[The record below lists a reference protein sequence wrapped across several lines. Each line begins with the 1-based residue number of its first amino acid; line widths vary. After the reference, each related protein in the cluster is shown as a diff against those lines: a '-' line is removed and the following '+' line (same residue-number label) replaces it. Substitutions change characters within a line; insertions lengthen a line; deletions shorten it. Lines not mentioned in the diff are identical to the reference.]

1 MFILKKEIK
10 IKICLCY
17 SNSLLLAHSFSQH
30 KFILTATKQESTE
43 FHALYYWIKKANS
56 IQNINVKI
64 ELFLLKNFLP
74 HVIGLFLWAIININT
89 KASGNTKIGNERIEN
104 QPCQM
109 TINPLLRQRTI
120 GVVKRVF
127 NECLFMKFTWKALL
141 YNFTQYILQRLCKFF
156 ILYCCTFY

>member
-1 MFILKKEIK
+1 MPCRVFFCDKLKM
-10 IKICLCY
+10 L
-17 SNSLLLAHSFSQH
+17 
-30 KFILTATKQESTE
+30 
-43 FHALYYWIKKANS
+43 NS

-64 ELFLLKNFLP
+64 ELFLLKNFLT

-89 KASGNTKIGNERIEN
+89 KASGNRKIGNERIGN

-141 YNFTQYILQRLCKFF
+141 YNFTQYVLHGLCKFH
-156 ILYCCTFY
+156 ILNYCAFLFDCEKMIIMSF